1 MARFNNA
8 YLPSGFKF
16 PRYVIERIL
25 SRGGFGAVYLAKRDD
40 GKSVAIKEFL
50 PSMLKCR
57 KEEDNGRVTFA
68 SVEDAK
74 KFKAGLSS
82 FFQEADTVKKIQN
95 KQIVEILD
103 VFEANSTAYFA
114 MPVEQ
119 GCSLQA
125 FVSQRGRLSDE
136 LIRKIFI
143 DAATGLKVLHD
154 HGLLHLD
161 IKPGNLWI
169 RPDNSLVIL
178 DLGASRSKH
187 NYHLLAPPA
196 RTPGYAAPEQHMK
209 KNAIKKPLGI
219 QTDTYGLAATMYA
232 CIEGSAPPESIKR
245 KESDMPYS
253 LQRKGQVS
261 DGLLEIIDQGLSL
274 RVERRIQSAEDFRKK
289 LLMLPQLPDVSFYGL
304 NLNRNSPGLLPI
316 K

>member
-1 MARFNNA
+1 MAVFNNA
-8 YLPSGFKF
+8 YLPSGFKL
-16 PRYVIERIL
+16 PRYTIERRL

-40 GKSVAIKEFL
+40 GKSVALKEFL

-57 KEEDNGRVTFA
+57 SETDNGRVNFA

-119 GCSLQA
+119 GCSLQY
-125 FVSQRGRLSDE
+125 FVAQRGRLSDE
-136 LIRKIFI
+136 VIRKIFI
-143 DAATGLKVLHD
+143 DAATGLNVLHER
-154 HGLLHLD
+154 GLLHLD

-178 DLGASRSKH
+178 DLGASRSKT
-187 NYHLLAPPA
+187 NYQLLAPPA

-209 KNAIKKPLGI
+209 KNAIKKNLSI

-232 CIEGSAPPESIKR
+232 CIEGTAPTVATKR
-245 KESDMPYS
+245 KENDIPYS
-253 LQRKGQVS
+253 LLRKGQVS

-274 RVERRIQSAEDFRKK
+274 KIEKRIQSAEEFRKK
-289 LLMLPQLPDVSFYGL
+289 LLMLPKLPEVSFYGL
-304 NLNRNSPGLLPI
+304 NLNRNAPPL
-316 K
+316 KMF